1 MFSHVFVG
9 RLVRRID
16 VGMADCM
23 PDLSHLSAEERA
35 IIEEVFQRQ
44 KQEEATEKQI
54 EQRADQEL
62 DNIEKQISD
71 RKQAAARLVGTQD
84 DAICQICQ
92 VTKFADGIGHKCFY
106 CQLRSCAR
114 CGGRTQSKGKPIWAC
129 SMCQKKQSILAKTGK
144 WFQQEKG
151 LTDSPMEGPTP
162 STSSMNLQATSNG
175 PMDMASTKV
184 SNALGPGQQP
194 MQQLQQQQTPS
205 PMGMQQQPGM
215 MQPMQ
220 QQHPSPMAMQ
230 HAAARHDAAGH
241 AAAAAADD
249 GTDGTDHDAAA
260 AATAERSARE
270 SSVQQRRGP
279 YGDGRRQGTMNRQG
293 SVESSGA
300 YRQDANGSVGRGDGM
315 MRKGQRREERPVFY
329 TDSADLAA
337 DGNMTPLRKTSHRPR
352 PPGSDLTIDEQ
363 YGGQGSS
370 SGPGPSPHSAH
381 STRAEFRRTR
391 SIRQDENNRR
401 GSISARLQEVAPVPP
416 ASATGVRK
424 KKSQLHRQ
432 MRSMSSSD
440 EESQQPSTATGQQ
453 SQSQLQHMQQQPG
466 YQQATD
472 AMGRGCDPRIP
483 RDDLQRLPQE
493 CTSEKD
499 LLRYIYGNDLGRG
512 ANGKRRQQMER
523 ARSVEER
530 YPPTATRRPFS
541 AAGFTPSYGRGG
553 VMAGD
558 ALAKTIR
565 NFLSQPVSWQPSADG
580 RRLIGHIV
588 LYRADTMPSGDL
600 GLKVI
605 GGRRSETGRLG
616 AFVTQVRT
624 GSVADTI
631 GKLRAGDEV
640 LEWNG
645 QVLENATY
653 DRVYEVISG
662 SKHDQQVE
670 LIVSRSASIVTTSEV
685 ADYTLY
691 TPPGLSPNLSGYGMQ
706 SHHHQLLPHSQS
718 AILPSSLLPH
728 GSPHKSSVPM
738 YYGSSFYNPAPML
751 PLQLQRGQIFGRI
764 EIALYYSVQDR
775 ELTVKVIRALDLSPR
790 PDGIPRSPY
799 CKLFLLPDRSEK
811 SRRQSDVLAETAM
824 PFWDKSF
831 YYRGLGDEDLL
842 ERVLEVTLWDYDK
855 FEANSFLGEV
865 LIDFTETPLDG
876 QPLLYTLVDMDDEN
890 PLRMR
895 LRERRTMAITPRRPH
910 SEIGHYGAYRQGG
923 HHNHHHHP
931 LDTMEPLIDYPYD
944 RAIYDE
950 RQYSDNTMRRSRTY
964 DRAGGRVEDDRRRGE
979 GPPLSPSPRGGVD
992 TEDWTL
998 QKQNSGYLSDY
1009 GYAQAPPQATRY
1021 KQRRPRSATALR
1033 LTQDQMSAS
1042 RMYNRYL
1049 PDEPPPNPD
1058 DPPDLAR
1065 LGISARMDPRSP
1077 NGRVMASESAGGYG
1091 SDGSETLSAHSN
1103 HSVPIVRTINRRRT
1117 PEDIMAEEQEERR
1130 RERNHHSRDDDSQR
1144 GRSSEKGGNGT
1155 DMQSMKERK
1164 KSLMTRFIPGKG
1176 AAAGKRTG
1184 FARSEEVGI
1193 PSALGGQPGSIGGG
1207 GSGTSLESR
1216 LQAPFLKQ
1224 TSKESTDSS
1233 YSDNWPP
1240 VVPDGQ
1246 LGSFIDNLGP
1256 GQVVGRQVLASP
1268 VLGEIHLG
1276 IAASRSGIDV
1286 EVLQAKN
1293 LVVKPGIKICPAPYV
1308 KVYLM
1313 EGKTCVAKAKTNAV
1327 RKTTNPLFQQHL
1339 IFSESPRNKMLQ
1351 VTVLGDYGRMER
1363 KAFMGIA
1370 QIRLDDLQLGPEP
1383 LIGLYKLFHSSSLAG
1398 TGPIRKDSET
1408 SLADPAQ

>member
-1 MFSHVFVG
+1 
-9 RLVRRID
+9 
-16 VGMADCM
+16 
-23 PDLSHLSAEERA
+23 
-35 IIEEVFQRQ
+35 
-44 KQEEATEKQI
+44 
-54 EQRADQEL
+54 
-62 DNIEKQISD
+62 
-71 RKQAAARLVGTQD
+71 
-84 DAICQICQ
+84 
-92 VTKFADGIGHKCFY
+92 
-106 CQLRSCAR
+106 
-114 CGGRTQSKGKPIWAC
+114 
-129 SMCQKKQSILAKTGK
+129 
-144 WFQQEKG
+144 QQ
-151 LTDSPMEGPTP
+151 M
-162 STSSMNLQATSNG
+162 
-175 PMDMASTKV
+175 
-184 SNALGPGQQP
+184 
-194 MQQLQQQQTPS
+194 QQQQ
-205 PMGMQQQPGM
+205 Q
-215 MQPMQ
+215 
-220 QQHPSPMAMQ
+220 
-230 HAAARHDAAGH
+230 
-241 AAAAAADD
+241 
-249 GTDGTDHDAAA
+249 
-260 AATAERSARE
+260 
-270 SSVQQRRGP
+270 
-279 YGDGRRQGTMNRQG
+279 
-293 SVESSGA
+293 
-300 YRQDANGSVGRGDGM
+300 
-315 MRKGQRREERPVFY
+315 
-329 TDSADLAA
+329 
-337 DGNMTPLRKTSHRPR
+337 
-352 PPGSDLTIDEQ
+352 
-363 YGGQGSS
+363 
-370 SGPGPSPHSAH
+370 
-381 STRAEFRRTR
+381 
-391 SIRQDENNRR
+391 
-401 GSISARLQEVAPVPP
+401 
-416 ASATGVRK
+416 
-424 KKSQLHRQ
+424 
-432 MRSMSSSD
+432 
-440 EESQQPSTATGQQ
+440 
-453 SQSQLQHMQQQPG
+453 G

-512 ANGKRRQQMER
+512 SNGKRRQQMER

-530 YPPTATRRPFS
+530 FPPSATRRPFS
-541 AAGFTPSYGRGG
+541 AAGFTSPYSARGG
-553 VMAGD
+553 VVPGD
-558 ALAKTIR
+558 ALATKIR
-565 NFLSQPVSWQPSADG
+565 NHLSQPVTWQPSADG

-616 AFVTQVRT
+616 AFITQVRQ

-631 GKLRAGDEV
+631 GKLRPGDEV

-662 SKHDQQVE
+662 SKHEQQVE
-670 LIVSRSASIVTTSEV
+670 LIVSRSASIPGSDDFLNIRSSFLAQQQHLQHSPLGLQQQLYAPQRLLPDPGALMAPE
-685 ADYTLY
+685 ADYPLHS
-691 TPPGLSPNLSGYGMQ
+691 PPGLSPHLTGYQMQ
-706 SHHHQLLPHSQS
+706 AHHQLLPHSQS

-738 YYGSSFYNPAPML
+738 MYYGSNYAYNAPML
-751 PLQLQRGQIFGRI
+751 PLQTQRGQIFGRI

-790 PDGIPRSPY
+790 PDGVPRSPY

-831 YYRGLGDEDLL
+831 YYRGLSEDDLVD
-842 ERVLEVTLWDYDK
+842 RVLEVTLWDYDK

-865 LIDFTETPLDG
+865 LIDFTETMLDG

-895 LRERRTMAITPRRPH
+895 LRERRTMSITPRRPH
-910 SEIGHYGAYRQGG
+910 SEIGYYGWNRQGG
-923 HHNHHHHP
+923 ERHSHHP
-931 LDTMEPLIDYPYD
+931 VDPMEPLVDYPYD
-944 RAIYDE
+944 RQPYDD

-964 DRAGGRVEDDRRRGE
+964 DRGGRMEEERRRGGD
-979 GPPLSPSPRGGVD
+979 GPPLSPSPRAGAD
-992 TEDWTL
+992 AEDWTL
-998 QKQNSGYLSDY
+998 QKQSSGYLSDY
-1009 GYAQAPPQATRY
+1009 GYTQAQPQATRY

-1033 LTQDQMSAS
+1033 LTADQMSAS

-1049 PDEPPPNPD
+1049 PDEPQPNPD
-1058 DPPDLAR
+1058 EPPDLAR
-1065 LGISARMDPRSP
+1065 LGVSARMDPRSP
-1077 NGRVMASESAGGYG
+1077 NGRVMASEAAGGYG

-1103 HSVPIVRTINRRRT
+1103 HSVPIMRTINRRRT
-1117 PEDIMAEEQEERR
+1117 PEEIMAEEQEERR
-1130 RERNHHSRDDDSQR
+1130 REHRNHRDDESTR
-1144 GRSSEKGGNGT
+1144 GRSSEKGGNGI

-1176 AAAGKRTG
+1176 AAGGKRLG
-1184 FARSEEVGI
+1184 FQRSEEVGI
-1193 PSALGGQPGSIGGG
+1193 PGTMGGSAGNIGS

-1216 LQAPFLKQ
+1216 LQPPFQKQ

-1276 IAASRSGIDV
+1276 IATSRSGIDV

-1293 LVVKPGIKICPAPYV
+1293 LVVKPGVKICPAPYV

-1339 IFSESPRNKMLQ
+1339 IFNESPRNKMLQ

-1370 QIRLDDLQLGPEP
+1370 QIRLDELQLGPEP
-1383 LIGLYKLFHSSSLAG
+1383 LIGLYKLFHHSSLAG

-1408 SLADPAQ
+1408 SLADPSH

>member
-1 MFSHVFVG
+1 
-9 RLVRRID
+9 
-16 VGMADCM
+16 MADCM

-44 KQEEATEKQI
+44 KQEEAQEKQI
-54 EQRADQEL
+54 EQKADKEL
-62 DNIEKQISD
+62 DDIEKQIND
-71 RKQAAARLVGTQD
+71 RKQTAARLVGTQD

-144 WFQQEKG
+144 WFKADERG

-162 STSSMNLQATSNG
+162 STSSMNLDASQNG
-175 PMDMASTKV
+175 PMDMASPKV

-194 MQQLQQQQTPS
+194 MQQVQHSPSPMMQHQQQQLQQPMQQQQQPS
-205 PMGMQQQPGM
+205 PMGMPQGSSSCSRLSCP
-215 MQPMQ
+215 
-220 QQHPSPMAMQ
+220 A
-230 HAAARHDAAGH
+230 ATAADAARAATCRG
-241 AAAAAADD
+241 
-249 GTDGTDHDAAA
+249 HDAAA
-260 AATAERSARE
+260 GRNAAAAET
-270 SSVQQRRGP
+270 SVQQRRGP
-279 YGDGRRQGTMNRQG
+279 HGDVRRQGTLNRQG
-293 SVESSGA
+293 SLEQSGQ
-300 YRQDANGSVGRGDGM
+300 YRQDANGSVMQGRSDGM

-352 PPGSDLTIDEQ
+352 QPGTDLTIDEQ

-370 SGPGPSPHSAH
+370 TGPGPSPHSN
-381 STRAEFRRTR
+381 TRAEFRRTR

-424 KKSQLHRQ
+424 KKSTLHRQ

-440 EESQQPSTATGQQ
+440 EDAAGSSAPGGPQQ
-453 SQSQLQHMQQQPG
+453 QLQQQQHN
-466 YQQATD
+466 YQQQLATD

-512 ANGKRRQQMER
+512 SNGKRRQQMER

-530 YPPTATRRPFS
+530 FPPAATRRPFS
-541 AAGFTPSYGRGG
+541 AAGFTNSYNRGG

-558 ALAKTIR
+558 ALATKIR
-565 NFLSQPVSWQPSADG
+565 NHLSQPVTWQPSADG

-616 AFVTQVRT
+616 AFITQVRP

-653 DRVYEVISG
+653 DRVYEVIAG
-662 SKHDQQVE
+662 SKHEQQVE
-670 LIVSRSASIVTTSEV
+670 LIVSRSASYVSNIFDV
-685 ADYTLY
+685 DYPLH
-691 TPPGLSPNLSGYGMQ
+691 TPPGLSPHLSGGYPMQ
-706 SHHHQLLPHSQS
+706 SHPHLLPHSQS
-718 AILPSSLLPH
+718 AILPSCFLPH
-728 GSPHKSSVPM
+728 GSPHKSSIPM
-738 YYGSSFYNPAPML
+738 YYGSSFAYNSSML
-751 PLQLQRGQIFGRI
+751 PLHTQRGQIFGRI

-775 ELTVKVIRALDLSPR
+775 ELTVKVIRAIDLSPR
-790 PDGIPRSPY
+790 PDGVPRSPY

-831 YYRGLGDEDLL
+831 YYRGLTEDALVD
-842 ERVLEVTLWDYDK
+842 RVLEVTLWDYDK

-865 LIDFTETPLDG
+865 LIDFTETLLDG

-910 SEIGHYGAYRQGG
+910 SEAGHYGYRQAQ
-923 HHNHHHHP
+923 HHP
-931 LDTMEPLIDYPYD
+931 LVNINSDTMEPLIDYPYD
-944 RAIYDE
+944 RQPYDD
-950 RQYSDNTMRRSRTY
+950 RQYPDGTMRRSRTY
-964 DRAGGRVEDDRRRGE
+964 DRGGRIEDDRRRGE
-979 GPPLSPSPRGGVD
+979 GPPLSPSPRAGAD
-992 TEDWTL
+992 AEDWTL

-1009 GYAQAPPQATRY
+1009 GYAQAAPQSSRY

-1033 LTQDQMSAS
+1033 LTADQMSAS
-1042 RMYNRYL
+1042 RMYSRYL
-1049 PDEPPPNPD
+1049 PDEPPPLNPD

-1077 NGRVMASESAGGYG
+1077 NGRVMATETGGYG

-1117 PEDIMAEEQEERR
+1117 PEDIREQEMAEEQEEQRR
-1130 RERNHHSRDDDSQR
+1130 REHRNHRDDDSQR

-1193 PSALGGQPGSIGGG
+1193 PSALGGSAGTIGGG

-1286 EVLQAKN
+1286 EVLRATN
-1293 LVVKPGIKICPAPYV
+1293 LVVKPGVKICPAPYV

-1339 IFSESPRNKMLQ
+1339 IFAESPRNKMLQ

-1398 TGPIRKDSET
+1398 TGPVRKDSET
-1408 SLADPAQ
+1408 SLLDTVQ

>member
-1 MFSHVFVG
+1 
-9 RLVRRID
+9 
-16 VGMADCM
+16 MADCM

-230 HAAARHDAAGH
+230 HGSMNQLNQQQQQMPNNVQQMQQMQQPHLQQQQPGTGPAPMQPQQHQQHQQQPGTMQQGMQQLQQPMMGQMGQTMMQQQQQRPNGAPANQTMQPHPQQQQQLQQPQQQPAAAATSVAAAPAAAAQAVTSGVTSLFKGITGGIKGAVDNVTKGTT
-241 AAAAAADD
+241 AAAAAAT
-249 GTDGTDHDAAA
+249 GTQQQQQQMMQQGAGYPQQQQQQPGQMQPLQQQPGMIMQQGQQ
-260 AATAERSARE
+260 RPMGGG
-270 SSVQQRRGP
+270 VQQRRGP

-493 CTSEKD
+493 CTSEKGLY

-670 LIVSRSASIVTTSEV
+670 LIVSRSASIPGSDDYLNIRSSFLAQSQQQQLQHMQHSPLGLQQQMYVPQRMLPDPSMMAPEV

-764 EIALYYSVQDR
+764 EVCIYILILLFKLKKYRSLCTTPCKIAS
-775 ELTVKVIRALDLSPR
+775 
-790 PDGIPRSPY
+790 
-799 CKLFLLPDRSEK
+799 
-811 SRRQSDVLAETAM
+811 
-824 PFWDKSF
+824 
-831 YYRGLGDEDLL
+831 
-842 ERVLEVTLWDYDK
+842 
-855 FEANSFLGEV
+855 
-865 LIDFTETPLDG
+865 
-876 QPLLYTLVDMDDEN
+876 
-890 PLRMR
+890 
-895 LRERRTMAITPRRPH
+895 
-910 SEIGHYGAYRQGG
+910 
-923 HHNHHHHP
+923 
-931 LDTMEPLIDYPYD
+931 
-944 RAIYDE
+944 
-950 RQYSDNTMRRSRTY
+950 
-964 DRAGGRVEDDRRRGE
+964 
-979 GPPLSPSPRGGVD
+979 
-992 TEDWTL
+992 
-998 QKQNSGYLSDY
+998 
-1009 GYAQAPPQATRY
+1009 
-1021 KQRRPRSATALR
+1021 
-1033 LTQDQMSAS
+1033 
-1042 RMYNRYL
+1042 
-1049 PDEPPPNPD
+1049 
-1058 DPPDLAR
+1058 
-1065 LGISARMDPRSP
+1065 
-1077 NGRVMASESAGGYG
+1077 
-1091 SDGSETLSAHSN
+1091 
-1103 HSVPIVRTINRRRT
+1103 
-1117 PEDIMAEEQEERR
+1117 
-1130 RERNHHSRDDDSQR
+1130 
-1144 GRSSEKGGNGT
+1144 
-1155 DMQSMKERK
+1155 
-1164 KSLMTRFIPGKG
+1164 
-1176 AAAGKRTG
+1176 
-1184 FARSEEVGI
+1184 
-1193 PSALGGQPGSIGGG
+1193 
-1207 GSGTSLESR
+1207 
-1216 LQAPFLKQ
+1216 
-1224 TSKESTDSS
+1224 
-1233 YSDNWPP
+1233 
-1240 VVPDGQ
+1240 
-1246 LGSFIDNLGP
+1246 
-1256 GQVVGRQVLASP
+1256 
-1268 VLGEIHLG
+1268 
-1276 IAASRSGIDV
+1276 
-1286 EVLQAKN
+1286 
-1293 LVVKPGIKICPAPYV
+1293 
-1308 KVYLM
+1308 
-1313 EGKTCVAKAKTNAV
+1313 
-1327 RKTTNPLFQQHL
+1327 
-1339 IFSESPRNKMLQ
+1339 
-1351 VTVLGDYGRMER
+1351 
-1363 KAFMGIA
+1363 
-1370 QIRLDDLQLGPEP
+1370 
-1383 LIGLYKLFHSSSLAG
+1383 
-1398 TGPIRKDSET
+1398 
-1408 SLADPAQ
+1408 